1 MLVVDDRVNAIT
13 NCTREEGSSQ
23 VLERHPVKL
32 FGSRLLIGPFVLELQ
47 PWQKPKDR
55 GVLGVDSDVDDL
67 VNLPYFND
75 EAHEAADLDDGIGLV
90 VKDVEQNDDRLEHVE
105 EHGANRETLQGL
117 PVVPKLDVCNN
128 FFTSEILI
136 NETRTLLYRF

>member
-1 MLVVDDRVNAIT
+1 MTHSPSLVLIVDDRVDTVA
-13 NCTREEGSSQ
+13 NCQREQSRPQ

-32 FGSRLLIGPFVLELQ
+32 FGSRLLIGSFVLELQ

-67 VNLPYFND
+67 VNLPYLND
-75 EAHEAADLDDGIGLV
+75 EAHEAADLDDGVGLV
-90 VKDVEQNDDRLEHVE
+90 VKDVEQNDERLEHVE

-128 FFTSEILI
+128 RF
-136 NETRTLLYRF
+136 LLEKN